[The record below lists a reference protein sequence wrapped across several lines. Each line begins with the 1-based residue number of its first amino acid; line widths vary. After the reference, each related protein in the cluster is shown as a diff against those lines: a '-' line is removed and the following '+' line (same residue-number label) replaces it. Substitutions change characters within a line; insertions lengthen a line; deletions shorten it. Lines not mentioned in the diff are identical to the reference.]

1 MKHNDWTDKLY
12 DRLSDHKAGPP
23 VGLWDKIES
32 SLDKKKKRARVVHMR
47 MWAAAAAAMLLLV
60 IGLGYKLNE
69 PTIAELDRMNSLE
82 GGTQGRPD
90 NVVAQRR
97 DDASVSDTP
106 DAPETMAVAQTSGR
120 TVVPSAG
127 LLAELGDKEAVGNDA
142 GQIEK
147 ESGRIEKEAVSENA
161 AVNKEET
168 KVVGSDR
175 SDNRAEKGNVST
187 GNRVFPEQVYHE
199 HGAKRENSKWAV
211 GAYSSNVL
219 GNSNSMNGVN
229 MVSKINAL
237 YAMTENMLRANSSAF
252 SDNKEDKKHYQPIS
266 FGLTANYALT
276 DRISLTSGLVYTK
289 LSSDFI
295 HISDGEEAKDSQTLH
310 YLGVPLNVNYNVWST
325 NRFKTYVTLGGQA
338 DFNVSAKVETEGVKT
353 SLNKDRVQFSLNA
366 AAGAQ
371 YDIIP
376 QLGVYV
382 EPGVR
387 YYIDNGSVIENYFKD
402 KPLGFSL
409 QLGLRLNIK

>member
-32 SLDKKKKRARVVHMR
+32 SLDKREKRARVVHMR

-69 PTIAELDRMNSLE
+69 PTIAELDRINSLE
-82 GGTQGRPD
+82 GEKQTRPD

-97 DDASVSDTP
+97 DDAPVVDTP
-106 DAPETMAVAQTSGR
+106 DAPETMAVAQAGGR
-120 TVVPSAG
+120 TAVPSAG
-127 LLAELGDKEAVGNDA
+127 LLAELGDKEEVGNDA

-147 ESGRIEKEAVSENA
+147 ENVSEDA
-161 AVNKEET
+161 SVNKKET
-168 KVVGSDR
+168 KPAGSDR
-175 SDNRAEKGNVST
+175 GENRSEKRNIPMGE
-187 GNRVFPEQVYHE
+187 REFPKPVYHDHE
-199 HGAKRENSKWAV
+199 VKRESSKWAV
-211 GAYSSNVL
+211 GAYSSNVV
-219 GNSNSMNGVN
+219 GNSNSMNGVS
-229 MVSKINAL
+229 MVSKVNAQ
-237 YAMTENMLRANSSAF
+237 YAMTENMLRVNSFAF

-276 DRISLTSGLVYTK
+276 DRISLTSGIVYTK
-289 LSSDFI
+289 LSSDFVY
-295 HISDGEEAKDSQTLH
+295 ISDGEEAKDSQTLH

-376 QLGVYV
+376 ELGVYV

-402 KPLGFSL
+402 KPFGFSL
-409 QLGLRLNIK
+409 QIGLRLNIK

>member
-32 SLDKKKKRARVVHMR
+32 SLDKREKRAWVVHMR

-69 PTIAELDRMNSLE
+69 PTIAELDRMSGLE
-82 GGTQGRPD
+82 SGRQGRPD

-106 DAPETMAVAQTSGR
+106 DAPETMAVAQTGGR

-127 LLAELGDKEAVGNDA
+127 LLAELDDKEAVRNDA
-142 GQIEK
+142 GQVEK
-147 ESGRIEKEAVSENA
+147 ENGQIDKEVVSEDA
-161 AVNKEET
+161 AVNEEDT
-168 KVVGSDR
+168 KVAGSDR
-175 SDNRAEKGNVST
+175 SENRAEKRTVST
-187 GNRVFPEQVYHE
+187 GERAFPKQVYHE
-199 HGAKRENSKWAV
+199 RGAKRESSKWAV

-219 GNSNSMNGVN
+219 GNSNSMNGVS
-229 MVSKINAL
+229 MVSKVSAQ
-237 YAMTENMLRANSSAF
+237 YAMTENMLRVNSSTF
-252 SDNKEDKKHYQPIS
+252 SDNREDKKHYQPIS

>member
-32 SLDKKKKRARVVHMR
+32 SLDKREKRARVVHMR

-69 PTIAELDRMNSLE
+69 PTIAELDRINSLE
-82 GGTQGRPD
+82 SGKQGRPD
-90 NVVAQRR
+90 NVVAQGH
-97 DDASVSDTP
+97 DDAQVSDTP

-127 LLAELGDKEAVGNDA
+127 LLAELDDKEAVGNDA
-142 GQIEK
+142 GQK

-168 KVVGSDR
+168 KAVGSDR

-353 SLNKDRVQFSLNA
+353 NLNKDRVQFSLNA

>member
-32 SLDKKKKRARVVHMR
+32 SLDKREKRVRVVHMR

-90 NVVAQRR
+90 NVVVQGR

-127 LLAELGDKEAVGNDA
+127 LLAELDDKEAVRNDV
-142 GQIEK
+142 GQ
-147 ESGRIEKEAVSENA
+147 IEKEAVSEDA

-168 KVVGSDR
+168 KAVGSDR
-175 SDNRAEKGNVST
+175 SDNRAENGNVST

-199 HGAKRENSKWAV
+199 RGAKRESSKWAV

-219 GNSNSMNGVN
+219 GNSNSMNGVS
-229 MVSKINAL
+229 MVSKVNAQ

-338 DFNVSAKVETEGVKT
+338 DFNVSAKVKTEGVKT

-376 QLGVYV
+376 ELGVYV

>member
-32 SLDKKKKRARVVHMR
+32 SLDKREKRARVVHMR

-60 IGLGYKLNE
+60 VGLGYKLNE

-90 NVVAQRR
+90 NVVAQGH

-106 DAPETMAVAQTSGR
+106 DAPETMAVAQTSGW
-120 TVVPSAG
+120 TVVPSAA
-127 LLAELGDKEAVGNDA
+127 LLAELDDKEAVGNDA

-147 ESGRIEKEAVSENA
+147 EAVSEDA

-168 KVVGSDR
+168 KTAGSDR
-175 SDNRAEKGNVST
+175 SDNRVEKRNVST
-187 GNRVFPEQVYHE
+187 GERAFPKQVYHE
-199 HGAKRENSKWAV
+199 RGAKRESSKWAV

-229 MVSKINAL
+229 MVSKVNAQ

-353 SLNKDRVQFSLNA
+353 NLNKDRVQFSLNA

-376 QLGVYV
+376 ELGVYV

>member
-127 LLAELGDKEAVGNDA
+127 LLAELDDKEAVGNDA

-147 ESGRIEKEAVSENA
+147 ESGRVEKEAVSENA

-168 KVVGSDR
+168 KAVGSDR

-199 HGAKRENSKWAV
+199 HGAKRENPNGQW
-211 GAYSSNVL
+211 VL
-219 GNSNSMNGVN
+219 
-229 MVSKINAL
+229 
-237 YAMTENMLRANSSAF
+237 TPQTCWE
-252 SDNKEDKKHYQPIS
+252 
-266 FGLTANYALT
+266 TAT
-276 DRISLTSGLVYTK
+276 R
-289 LSSDFI
+289 
-295 HISDGEEAKDSQTLH
+295 
-310 YLGVPLNVNYNVWST
+310 
-325 NRFKTYVTLGGQA
+325 
-338 DFNVSAKVETEGVKT
+338 
-353 SLNKDRVQFSLNA
+353 
-366 AAGAQ
+366 
-371 YDIIP
+371 
-376 QLGVYV
+376 
-382 EPGVR
+382 
-387 YYIDNGSVIENYFKD
+387 
-402 KPLGFSL
+402 
-409 QLGLRLNIK
+409 

>member
-32 SLDKKKKRARVVHMR
+32 SLDRREKRARVVHMR

-69 PTIAELDRMNSLE
+69 PTIAELDRMNGLE
-82 GGTQGRPD
+82 SGKQGRPD
-90 NVVAQRR
+90 NVVAQGR
-97 DDASVSDTP
+97 DDVSVSDTP
-106 DAPETMAVAQTSGR
+106 DAPETMAVAQTGGR
-120 TVVPSAG
+120 TAVTSAG
-127 LLAELGDKEAVGNDA
+127 LLAELDDKEAVRNDA

-147 ESGRIEKEAVSENA
+147 ENGQIDKAAVSEDA
-161 AVNKEET
+161 AVNEEDT
-168 KVVGSDR
+168 KVAGSDR
-175 SDNRAEKGNVST
+175 SENRAEKRTVST
-187 GNRVFPEQVYHE
+187 GERAFPKQVYHE
-199 HGAKRENSKWAV
+199 RGAKRESSKWAV

-219 GNSNSMNGVN
+219 GNSNSMNGVS
-229 MVSKINAL
+229 MVSKVNAQ
-237 YAMTENMLRANSSAF
+237 YAMTENMLRVNSSTF

-295 HISDGEEAKDSQTLH
+295 HISDGEEAKDNQTLH

-376 QLGVYV
+376 ELGVYV